1 MALSFSIPS
10 GTTDRRIRAPGLG
23 AVFRKKNNWK
33 LEKRLLD
40 EAAHWLPTA
49 TMDDEPAELSNI
61 RVVVR
66 VRPAQDKA
74 ATEAVTCGEQLEVDC
89 GDGKR
94 FTGAFA
100 DILGPSST
108 QNDVYRKVEDVV
120 LQTTEGINACVMAYG
135 QTGAGKTHTML
146 GESDGIIPKALN
158 ALFDKLGS
166 DEPPT
171 PVAQTPAPRAAKVSV
186 SLLQILG
193 EKLEDL
199 LSPNSE
205 LPLRVRQAS
214 RINDELYVSGLS
226 SIVVDDAEAAL
237 KVVNRGLKGRRERS
251 TKRNDA
257 SSRSHAVLR
266 VDIEKTD
273 DCEVVKS
280 RLYLVDLAG
289 SERAS
294 ALEDDAEG
302 SPSKMYNPSE
312 TVRFREHVDIN
323 RSLSALGNV
332 VSALSDGPTKR
343 PHVPYRDSTLT
354 RLLQDS
360 LGGNTRTAIV
370 ACCAP
375 ESIYADESV
384 STLKFADRAQR
395 VLARVYANRDVV
407 PSASDATL
415 ASALKKAK
423 DEIRRLKEAL
433 RSASPVK
440 PPSFVKQMQLVDVT
454 KSLQAEVEALRA
466 ENAEL
471 RKLLDPQ
478 MAASVKSVDMVSRTS
493 PRKRKKKGRP
503 PRPSSQPDDVSIT
516 QFQQRL
522 EKLDTV
528 VGPRPTSAARA
539 SSELAAEAAK
549 LEGAAASK
557 LLAERQAQVEEELS
571 QDEAEFERIRR
582 EREELERQLAEMEAV
597 DEPPPP
603 ARTPPRPQ
611 RRRRRRKPP
620 KEVAPIQSPPPEEPT
635 AILYGDMRDVG
646 GRVEVFSFR
655 FNRAYAGDVVSYDPK
670 RGLHCVAYDD
680 GEKKWHDLFDKS
692 IKCLKAGNGRETPD
706 SLPPSTTPLSLSHA
720 LARRGGPRRR
730 PRRKKK
736 LTNNPVAATG
746 YVTTSPCKG
755 SEMLPQLSE
764 MYGPGRADAAMAF

>member
-1 MALSFSIPS
+1 M
-10 GTTDRRIRAPGLG
+10 
-23 AVFRKKNNWK
+23 
-33 LEKRLLD
+33 
-40 EAAHWLPTA
+40 
-49 TMDDEPAELSNI
+49 DEPAELSNI

-66 VRPAQDKA
+66 VRPAQDKTK
-74 ATEAVTCGEQLEVDC
+74 TEAVTCGDQLEVDC

-100 DILGPSST
+100 DILGPAAT

-146 GESDGIIPKALN
+146 GDNDGIIPKALN

-199 LSPNSE
+199 LSPSSE
-205 LPLRVRQAS
+205 IPLRVRLAS
-214 RINDELYVSGLS
+214 RVTDELYVSGLS

-273 DCEVVKS
+273 DVEVVKS

-312 TVRFREHVDIN
+312 TQRFKEHVDIN

-415 ASALKKAK
+415 ATALKKAK

-454 KSLQAEVEALRA
+454 KSLQAEVAALRA
-466 ENAEL
+466 ENEQL

-478 MAASVKSVDMVSRTS
+478 MAASVKAVPSADMVSRTS
-493 PRKRKKKGRP
+493 PRKKKKQRGRP

-539 SSELAAEAAK
+539 SSDSLAAEAAK
-549 LEGAAASK
+549 LEEKAASK
-557 LLAERQAQVEEELS
+557 MLAERQAQVEEELS

-603 ARTPPRPQ
+603 QKTPPRPQ
-611 RRRRRRKPP
+611 RRRRRRKPAP
-620 KEVAPIQSPPPEEPT
+620 APIVQSPPPEEPT

-692 IKCLKAGNGRETPD
+692 IKCLKAGNGRETPPEA
-706 SLPPSTTPLSLSHA
+706 PPSTTPLSLSHA

-755 SEMLPQLSE
+755 SEMLPQLGE
-764 MYGPGRADAAMAF
+764 MYGPGRGDAVGAF

>member
-1 MALSFSIPS
+1 M
-10 GTTDRRIRAPGLG
+10 
-23 AVFRKKNNWK
+23 
-33 LEKRLLD
+33 LD
-40 EAAHWLPTA
+40 EAAHRLPTA

-66 VRPAQDKA
+66 VRPAQDKG
-74 ATEAVTCGEQLEVDC
+74 ATEAVTCGDQLEVDC

-100 DILGPSST
+100 DILGPSAT

-199 LSPNSE
+199 LSPSSDV
-205 LPLRVRQAS
+205 PLRVRQAS
-214 RINDELYVSGLS
+214 RVNDELYVSGLS

-312 TVRFREHVDIN
+312 TERFKEHVNIN

-360 LGGNTRTAIV
+360 LEGNTRTAIV

-415 ASALKKAK
+415 ANALKKAK

-440 PPSFVKQMQLVDVT
+440 PPSFVQQMQLVDVT

-466 ENAEL
+466 ENEQL

-493 PRKRKKKGRP
+493 PRKRKKNRGRP

-528 VGPRPTSAARA
+528 VGPRPTSA
-539 SSELAAEAAK
+539 STSKLAAEAAK
-549 LEGAAASK
+549 LEEKAASK

-571 QDEAEFERIRR
+571 QDEAEFERIRN
-582 EREELERQLAEMEAV
+582 EREELERQLAAMEAV

-603 ARTPPRPQ
+603 QKTPPRPQ
-611 RRRRRRKPP
+611 RRRRQRKPAP
-620 KEVAPIQSPPPEEPT
+620 APIVQSPSPEKPT

-706 SLPPSTTPLSLSHA
+706 MLPPSTTPLSLSHA

-764 MYGPGRADAAMAF
+764 MYGPGRGDAAMAF